1 MSVTIQVESD
11 SYVLADGEEFS
22 FGRSR
27 QCTRCLDP
35 EDAAI
40 SRMAGLI
47 LSIQGTWLVENLS
60 SACSLDVV
68 EQHGIRNVL
77 APGRRYT
84 LDGRM
89 RILVQGSRPKPHVL
103 QVHAPELGKR
113 GDTLPAGEP
122 TAIGQNVTIT
132 PQDRL
137 AMVALFAG
145 YLEVGER
152 YDPHPRSYEAAAMRL
167 GCPRTTVV
175 RRIEYLRTR
184 LDNAGVP
191 NMTGPNALRNL
202 AEYALTRALITRE
215 DLRLLPGR

>member
-1 MSVTIQVESD
+1 MNVIIQVETD
-11 SYVLADGEEFS
+11 RYELTRDDQFS
-22 FGRSR
+22 FGRSQ

-35 EDAAI
+35 DDAAI
-40 SRMAGLI
+40 SRRAGQI
-47 LSIQGTWLVENLS
+47 VSISGTWLVQNLS
-60 SACSLDVV
+60 SARALEVV

-77 APGRRYT
+77 APGRSYT

-103 QVHAPELGKR
+103 HVQAPELDRHPGP
-113 GDTLPAGEP
+113 LPTGEA
-122 TAIGQNVTIT
+122 TAIGQDVTIT

-137 AMVALFAG
+137 ALVALFAG
-145 YLEVGER
+145 YLEDGDR
-152 YDPHPRSYEAAAMRL
+152 YDPHPRSYEAAAMRI

-191 NMTGPNALRNL
+191 AMMGPNAMRNL
-202 AEYALTRALITRE
+202 AEHVLTSGLIGSD